1 MKQIRR
7 EKIKNEKCKS
17 ARNTKKYRNSSK
29 KLDEFISRHQQI
41 DNRAPLHVQ
50 VRNGPLS
57 TNQRCPTDSLF
68 QKPPPAPDSLP
79 RWPSMKT
86 HGRRSTRGTAS
97 NGSGESDMEK

>member
-1 MKQIRR
+1 MRNF
-7 EKIKNEKCKS
+7 KNTSKS
-17 ARNTKKYRNSSK
+17 EHVNILNKT
-29 KLDEFISRHQQI
+29 QQI
-41 DNRAPLHVQ
+41 NRERSCGLYAQ

-86 HGRRSTRGTAS
+86 HGSRSTRGTAS